1 MMATLTSLLGAGCD
15 KHESASAKA
24 PEPQATVNTVDPD
37 KAHTAIFAG
46 GCFWCIEGAFRQ
58 LDGVI
63 DATSGYAGGKKDT
76 ANYDA
81 VCTGTTGHAEAVRIN
96 YDPAKIT
103 YGDLLR
109 VFFSIH
115 DPTTLNRQDPDEGPQ
130 YRSAVFYLDDAQK
143 AVAQAYIQQLTKA
156 KVFPDP
162 IVTALEPITP
172 ETFYPA
178 EDYHQN
184 YVACHLRNPYVQF
197 HALPLVEKVRTQFKD
212 RLKPGTPSAS

>member
-1 MMATLTSLLGAGCD
+1 MTI
-15 KHESASAKA
+15 
-24 PEPQATVNTVDPD
+24 NTTDPD
-37 KAHTAIFAG
+37 KARTAIFAG

-58 LDGVI
+58 LNGVI
-63 DATSGYAGGKKDT
+63 EATSGYAGGKKET

-81 VCTGTTGHAEAVRIN
+81 VCTGTTGHAEAVRIT
-96 YDPAKIT
+96 YDPSIIS
-103 YGDLLR
+103 YGELLR

-130 YRSAVFYLDDAQK
+130 YRSAIFYLDDAQK
-143 AVAQAYIQQLTKA
+143 AAAQSYIQQIEKA

-172 ETFYPA
+172 DKFYPA

-184 YVACHLRNPYVQF
+184 YVACHLKNPYVQY
-197 HALPLVEKVRTQFKD
+197 HALPLVEKVRSQFKD
-212 RLKPGTPSAS
+212 RLKPGVQSPS